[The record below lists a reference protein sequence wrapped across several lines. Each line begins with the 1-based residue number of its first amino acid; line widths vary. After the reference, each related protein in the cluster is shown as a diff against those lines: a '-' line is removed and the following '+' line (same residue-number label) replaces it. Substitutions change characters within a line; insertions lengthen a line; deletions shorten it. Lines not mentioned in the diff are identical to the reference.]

1 MIDHDARDMISV
13 WMGTT
18 TQSLE
23 VFSRYTEGMES
34 LDSDCPAQRDFGC
47 GFIDSDFFVAYVT
60 AGARVAPVE
69 ELVTEVGTY
78 SVETDR
84 AIVARCHEFGIADG
98 NALYYYDRCAF
109 IEEQPGRLYNELR
122 FIGNFDNSRPRRAR

>member
-18 TQSLE
+18 TQ
-23 VFSRYTEGMES
+23 VDAFDRYTEGMEVQGS
-34 LDSDCPAQRDFGC
+34 GCPAHRDFGC

-60 AGARVAPVE
+60 AGARLVPVE
-69 ELVTEVGTY
+69 ELVLEVGTY
-78 SVETDR
+78 SLETNR
-84 AIVARCHEFGIADG
+84 KIVARCHELGIAAG
-98 NALYYYDRCAF
+98 NALYFYDRCAF

-122 FIGNFDNSRPRRAR
+122 FIGSFDNSRPRRAR

>member
-18 TQSLE
+18 TQ
-23 VFSRYTEGMES
+23 VDAFDRYTEGMEVQGS
-34 LDSDCPAQRDFGC
+34 GCPAHRDFGC

-60 AGARVAPVE
+60 AGAQVIPVE
-69 ELVTEVGTY
+69 ELVREVGTY
-78 SVETDR
+78 SLETNR
-84 AIVARCHEFGIADG
+84 KIVARCHELGIAAG
-98 NALYYYDRCAF
+98 NALYFYDRCAF

-122 FIGNFDNSRPRRAR
+122 FIGSFDNSRPRRRVR